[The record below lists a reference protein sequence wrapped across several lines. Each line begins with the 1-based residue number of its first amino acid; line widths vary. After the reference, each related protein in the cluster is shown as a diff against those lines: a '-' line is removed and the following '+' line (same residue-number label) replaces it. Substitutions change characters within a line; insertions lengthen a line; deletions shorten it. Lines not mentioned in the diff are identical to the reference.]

1 MKKTIA
7 FFKVFI
13 PVCAT
18 GAFISAASGA
28 DWGTPLFGGIT
39 AITLLIGFVAGFAMA
54 DCDDEQKTLFGH
66 VSIETLKEARRE
78 LTEYTYREGGM
89 RSTKCILEVLNKAIG
104 DDN

>member
-7 FFKVFI
+7 FLKGFI

-28 DWGTPLFGGIT
+28 EWGTPLFGVIT
-39 AITLLIGFVAGFAMA
+39 TLTLLIGFVAGFAMA
-54 DCDDEQKTLFGH
+54 DCADEQKTLFGH

-78 LTEYTYREGGM
+78 LTEYVHHNGGM